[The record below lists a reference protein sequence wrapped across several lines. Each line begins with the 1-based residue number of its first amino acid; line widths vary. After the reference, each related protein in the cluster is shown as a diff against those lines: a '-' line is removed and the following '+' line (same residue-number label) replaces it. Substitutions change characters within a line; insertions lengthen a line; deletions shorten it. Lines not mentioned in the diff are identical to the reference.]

1 MSDLEPF
8 LGPSTAGTLIK
19 SSSLTGI
26 SQPVNERR
34 GNYVGPFLGG
44 RGARLRKEVKMWRFR
59 RWLEIISDDLDSYEP
74 HLSCST
80 LSPTVL

>member
-44 RGARLRKEVKMWRFR
+44 ERSEAQEGGEDVEV
-59 RWLEIISDDLDSYEP
+59 
-74 HLSCST
+74 
-80 LSPTVL
+80 